1 MALISCPECTEE
13 ISDSVKKC
21 PHCGYSLKKQKKKKR
36 KLFKTKKQKI
46 VFVVIASI
54 LALAALSIGGFFG
67 YKYYFE
73 PLGRYNTAK
82 ALVQEQKFDD
92 AIKEFEKLGDFKD
105 SKNKILETHYN
116 KAKYLLKEKDYEA
129 VVTELELAKSFKGA
143 EELMKETKYQWA
155 QSATLDKAIDL
166 YTELGDYEDSKDKL
180 EAAKK
185 SKKEQEAL
193 QKLEQAEAACDS
205 SRTSISSDGKSI
217 TVDSYGE
224 YDFTS
229 IADIM
234 IIISTLG
241 LPDSLYDEM
250 CATNA
255 LMGRQTESFEN
266 YEVSWSY
273 HPDNGL
279 DAIFKYIE

>member
-1 MALISCPECTEE
+1 MALISCPECTKE
-13 ISDSVKKC
+13 ISDSVKRC
-21 PHCGYSLKKQKKKKR
+21 PHCGYSLKRQKKEKR
-36 KLFKTKKQKI
+36 KLFKTKKQRI
-46 VFVVIASI
+46 VFIVIASI
-54 LALAALSIGGFFG
+54 LISTALGVGGFFG

-73 PLGRYNTAK
+73 PLGRYNTAN

-92 AIKEFEKLGDFKD
+92 AIKEFEKLGNFKD
-105 SKNKILETHYN
+105 SQNKVLETHYN
-116 KAKYLLKEKDYEA
+116 KAKHLLNSKDYEA
-129 VVTELELAKSFKGA
+129 VVAELELAQSFKGA
-143 EELMKETKYQWA
+143 EELLKETKYQWA
-155 QSATLDKAIDL
+155 ESATLDKAIDL
-166 YTELGDYEDSKDKL
+166 YTELGDYKDSKDKL
-180 EAAKK
+180 NATKK

-193 QKLEQAEAACDS
+193 QKLRKAEDACES
-205 SRTSISSDGKSI
+205 VRTSISSDGKSI

-229 IADIM
+229 LADIM
-234 IIISTLG
+234 IIISTLD